1 MSVVIYINIQW
12 KIVFNIG
19 REPGTWMPPAWGK
32 SGDRLRFYAIVDFT
46 SQPSRERGDDFFED
60 AAAAAATEIT
70 STHVAAAAA
79 AIGGTVGGGGTKE
92 LRVVEAWLG
101 PTYTE
106 GYHGREQLKVAPV
119 GAYKV
124 VRGAGPLGTD
134 VLRFYIEMQ
143 DFIMGSN
150 RDNSVSDV
158 SCPKGRIYGNCG
170 YFPVHASN
178 EVDPEQLKRNQ
189 YKDMLKKE
197 HRTTANRLEALQRE
211 GEVDSRGMFSWDAVK
226 RMKESMSLKSRLEKL
241 DARIQEARQ
250 RDPDRSTLR
259 LSSNGNV
266 GVTREGGVCC
276 KVQKGITVEYHILG
290 RMELGPV
297 EIHKPEEHEDYE
309 DLVRKQQ
316 EQVHP

>member
-1 MSVVIYINIQW
+1 M
-12 KIVFNIG
+12 FNIG
-19 REPGTWMPPAWGK
+19 REPGTWMPPTWGK

-46 SQPSRERGDDFFED
+46 SQPSSNEQYRGDDFFED
-60 AAAAAATEIT
+60 AATT
-70 STHVAAAAA
+70 QVAAAAA
-79 AIGGTVGGGGTKE
+79 TIGAPDLENYSSGGITKE

-101 PTYTE
+101 PTYCTE
-106 GYHGREQLKVAPV
+106 GYHGREELKVAPV

-134 VLRFYIEMQ
+134 VLRFYIETQ
-143 DFIMGSN
+143 DFIVGTN

-170 YFPVHASN
+170 YFPVHAAN

-197 HRTTANRLEALQRE
+197 HMITANRLEALQRE
-211 GEVDSRGMFSWDAVK
+211 GELDARGMFSWDAIK
-226 RMKESMSLKSRLEKL
+226 RMKESMALKSRLEKL

-259 LSSNGNV
+259 LSSKGNV

-316 EQVHP
+316 QQVHP

>member
-1 MSVVIYINIQW
+1 M
-12 KIVFNIG
+12 FNIG

-32 SGDRLRFYAIVDFT
+32 SGDRLRFYAIVDFS
-46 SQPSRERGDDFFED
+46 SQAILSPSSSALRDDFFED
-60 AAAAAATEIT
+60 ATT
-70 STHVAAAAA
+70 NQVAAAAA
-79 AIGGTVGGGGTKE
+79 AIGAENLDELNGSAVKE
-92 LRVVEAWLG
+92 LRVIEAWLG

-106 GYHGREQLKVAPV
+106 AYHGREELKVAPI

-124 VRGAGPLGTD
+124 LRGAGPLGTD
-134 VLRFYIEMQ
+134 VLRFYIEAQ
-143 DFIMGSN
+143 DSIVGSN

-170 YFPVHASN
+170 YFPVHAAN
-178 EVDPEQLKRNQ
+178 EVDPGQLKRNQ
-189 YKDMLKKE
+189 YKDMLKRE
-197 HRTTANRLEALQRE
+197 HITTANRLEALQRE
-211 GEVDSRGMFSWDAVK
+211 GELDSRGMFSWDAMM
-226 RMKESMSLKSRLEKL
+226 RMKESVVLKKKLENL

-259 LSSNGNV
+259 LSSKGNV

-297 EIHKPEEHEDYE
+297 EIHKPEEHEDYA

-316 EQVHP
+316 EQQVHP